1 MAGGP
6 WTGLLVGVLTL
17 PLRTT
22 VWLWTRPEVHADAA
36 EPHGDVAAR
45 RAMHGAVSPAGLR
58 RETVQ
63 PWTARPC
70 WRVSGG

>member
-6 WTGLLVGVLTL
+6 WTGLLAGVLTL

-22 VWLWTRPEVHADAA
+22 GWLWTRPEAHADAG

-45 RAMHGAVSPAGLR
+45 RAMQARSR
-58 RETVQ
+58 RQ
-63 PWTARPC
+63 
-70 WRVSGG
+70 VSGARRSSLRQLAATRA